1 MKTKGGGATELPA
14 GRGNFNNRFNVNS
27 YNYNNRA
34 SRGIDCLSILRIFS
48 GMKTYQKLYQKL
60 CSFDNLQIAYQ
71 KAKKGKLSPPSV
83 AEFAEHWQYHLWKLH
98 HELCNKTYQPQPL
111 KIFILRDP
119 KTRRICVSQFRDRIV
134 HHALVN
140 ILQPIFEPRFIYDSH
155 ASRRG
160 KGTFLALKR
169 AAIFIRKVTR
179 NGRLVKEAKNNNQV
193 KGYALKCDIK
203 RYFDN
208 VDHKLLIGIISKR
221 IKDQEVL
228 WLITAILNNY
238 NSGVSGKGMP
248 LGNWTSQFFANI
260 YLHELDHFV
269 KHELKAKYYLR
280 YVDDFVVF
288 HQSKT
293 ALREYEPKIKEFLSS
308 LRVELHSDKCK
319 IIPLSSGINLLGFRI
334 FYHHK
339 LIRKRNL
346 RTFRRKMILLF
357 EDYGSEKVSVQQVFD
372 IFNGWKGYALLGNS
386 YTICQKQEEWIT
398 KELGRRTFPNPHKL
412 L

>member
-1 MKTKGGGATELPA
+1 M
-14 GRGNFNNRFNVNS
+14 
-27 YNYNNRA
+27 
-34 SRGIDCLSILRIFS
+34 
-48 GMKTYQKLYQKL
+48 
-60 CSFDNLQIAYQ
+60 
-71 KAKKGKLSPPSV
+71 
-83 AEFAEHWQYHLWKLH
+83 
-98 HELCNKTYQPQPL
+98 
-111 KIFILRDP
+111 
-119 KTRRICVSQFRDRIV
+119 
-134 HHALVN
+134 
-140 ILQPIFEPRFIYDSH
+140 
-155 ASRRG
+155 
-160 KGTFLALKR
+160 
-169 AAIFIRKVTR
+169 
-179 NGRLVKEAKNNNQV
+179 VKEAKNNNQV